1 MRFAVYLSFIV
12 RLGEMTLQDL
22 MPNDEEKTRAMHFFG
37 TSNIEKVRCCKAA
50 LAAACVAHNVAQGI
64 DGRFVKPE
72 LFEGG
77 VWAPGNIST
86 SQ

>member
-1 MRFAVYLSFIV
+1 
-12 RLGEMTLQDL
+12 MTLQDL
-22 MPNDEEKTRAMHFFG
+22 IPNDEEKTRALDFFG
-37 TSNIEKVRCCKAA
+37 RSDMEKVICCKAA
-50 LAAACVAHNVAQGI
+50 LAAACVAHKIEQGI
-64 DGRFVKPE
+64 DCRSVTPE